1 MSKFFTTPSDK
12 LTIKKS
18 STPSTQPTRNFFN
31 MSDDGSDSVLEY
43 KTSKKQQKDYDYS
56 DLDSESKKVGV
67 GTAFKLGLLD
77 TTRGL
82 SQITGKGFDQKEM
95 AREQK
100 QLVKAMQ
107 GENGNLVKVA
117 YFAGAILDPASWLIP
132 FGKAKTLYTMGKYGM
147 VSGAIAGAAGYVDE
161 EQDSIIGSGKITRG
175 EQAGLSAIGG
185 GVLAPTF
192 GALRN
197 LGIKVTGSKKAI
209 TPIGQPDPEGFIGTI
224 FNLKHV
230 NPKKAYVN
238 GMTKVQLEGKAKTV
252 EGVKEGDKV
261 VIAKEKKRTVFER
274 PDEKI
279 GDPSSDIQKTVVKD
293 DLDLV
298 RKNLP
303 RKGMYLGGP
312 KSFFNKY
319 IAQPYQEKIGR
330 PTFQKLATGQGATS
344 AAGGLYGFNVDDEAP
359 IISFTDPFSSRL
371 GRAVTGAVFGLLG
384 FRALTRE
391 SFGFGPER
399 LKKVKPGTEQDA
411 GKEIS
416 MTWTE
421 FLGRQFID
429 KYNLPREF
437 TKLRQQA
444 QGLGGTIADQFA
456 DLVKKAKLLNMDE
469 RKILYNMLEGEE
481 LVKVES
487 SKIKNLSKEARD
499 IITKYGQ
506 MYHDFGLLD
515 KDVFQKNINSYL
527 RRVYDNVDDIP
538 KIGDDLKPRGIVK
551 KVTDDEYNKIYKN
564 EKAFNEDGTPVM
576 IRGGKDEPT
585 MVPHRGWEIFDEVTE
600 DGIKKKVIRWEYTKA
615 QRLAKHEIEDA
626 AAAIELTGQ
635 YMASTISQYKF
646 YDDIFKT
653 PKLTAYVKDGD
664 NYVLDKKFK
673 GLSEDEMNKS
683 GYYKMPDTNI
693 TDTKTK
699 RYGSLS
705 GKYVLKEVYL
715 NLLNANK
722 YRETSGKDFYKY
734 YQKLN
739 RLWKV
744 SKTAWNPTVHVNNI
758 FGNIFFSDMGDI
770 PLFVGTGKGGGLIN
784 SFKLLAEH
792 NSSKPTKSSVV
803 YLAQKFG
810 VFDADFIARELKT
823 FDFKAVKDAYRYD
836 ATKTE
841 WRNATDI
848 AGRVYQAVRKN
859 KITGT
864 LENWYRVEDHIF
876 RLNAFIHKMQQGYS
890 ASDAAMFAR
899 KQFIDYDIDAPVI
912 NHLRNSAT
920 PFLAFTYRVI
930 PLLAETAVVRP
941 WKYAKY
947 AALGYGLN
955 KIGETMGGGDAE
967 VERQLLPK
975 DRAGNIL
982 GIPILPNN
990 EIKLPFKGKDG
1001 ASKYI
1006 NVKRLFPGGDTLE
1019 LGEGIIPGLPAPL
1032 QPSFGIGGDIL
1043 FGLAGVDLFRKKMD
1057 DTHLGHANAVQNLK
1071 GAITRIATK
1080 LIPNFPFLPGSYS
1093 TARINRSRPGVENVS
1108 AFSVKEPEWQA
1119 ILNAF
1124 GIKITDRTLDTLT
1137 VGKEK
1142 EFTNIIKKLE
1152 EQIRDEE
1159 KKLLADKITMQE
1171 FDEKVAE
1178 IAIEMQKQAMI
1189 FGGRLEGISPAEIVE
1204 SEAVLNLRNNR

>member
-1 MSKFFTTPSDK
+1 MSVYFTTPKNKIK
-12 LTIKKS
+12 LKKPS
-18 STPSTQPTRNFFN
+18 STLNTPKRNYFT

-43 KTSKKQQKDYDYS
+43 KTNKKQQKDYNYN
-56 DLDSESKKVGV
+56 DLDSKNKKVGV

-77 TTRGL
+77 TTRGV
-82 SQITGKGFDQKEM
+82 SQITGLGFDEKDM
-95 AREQK
+95 AREQRE
-100 QLVKAMQ
+100 LVDAMQ
-107 GENGNLVKVA
+107 GENGNLVKAA

-147 VSGAIAGAAGYVDE
+147 VSGAVAGAAGYVDE
-161 EQDSIIGSGKITRG
+161 EQDSIIGKGKITRG

-192 GALRN
+192 GAIRN
-197 LGIKVTGSKKAI
+197 LGIKVTGSKKSI
-209 TPIGQPDPEGFIGTI
+209 TPVGQPDPEGFVGTI

-230 NPKKAYVN
+230 NPRKTYVQ

-252 EGVKEGDKV
+252 EGTKKGNKIVQER
-261 VIAKEKKRTVFER
+261 EKKRTVFER
-274 PDEKI
+274 PDDKI
-279 GDPSSDIQKTVVKD
+279 GDPSMDIQKTVIKD
-293 DLDLV
+293 DLDIV
-298 RKNLP
+298 KKTLP

-312 KSFFNKY
+312 SNFFNKY

-330 PTFQKLATGQGATS
+330 PTLQKLATGQGATS
-344 AAGGLYGFNVDDEAP
+344 AAGGLYGFNVDNEAP

-371 GRAVTGAVFGLLG
+371 GRAMTGAVFGLFG

-391 SFGFGPER
+391 GFGFGPER
-399 LKKVKPGTEQDA
+399 IVTRRAGTEQDA

-421 FLGRQFID
+421 YLGRQLID

-444 QGLGGTIADQFA
+444 QGLGGTVADQFA

-481 LVKVES
+481 LVKVKS
-487 SKIKNLSKEARD
+487 KKIKNLSTEARD

-515 KDVFQKNINSYL
+515 KEVFQKNVNSYL
-527 RRVYDNVDDIP
+527 RRVYDNVDEIP

-551 KVTDDEYNKIYKN
+551 KVTLDEYNKVYKK
-564 EKAFNEDGTPVM
+564 EKAFNEDGTRVL
-576 IRGGKDEPT
+576 IRGGKGEDK
-585 MVPHRGWEIFDEVTE
+585 MIPHRGWEVFDDITE

-653 PKLTAYVKDGD
+653 PKLTAYIKRGD
-664 NYVLDKKFK
+664 KYVLDKRFK

-683 GYYKMPDTNI
+683 GYYKMPESNI
-693 TDTKTK
+693 VDTKTK

-705 GKYVLKEVYL
+705 GKYVMKEVYL

-734 YQKLN
+734 YQKFN
-739 RLWKV
+739 RIWKV
-744 SKTAWNPTVHVNNI
+744 SKTAWNPTVHVNNV
-758 FGNIFFSDMGDI
+758 FGNLFFTDMGD
-770 PLFVGTGKGGGLIN
+770 V
-784 SFKLLAEH
+784 SFKNLPRAFKMLAEH
-792 NSSKPTKSSVV
+792 NNNKPSKSSTV

-823 FDFKAVKDAYRYD
+823 FDFKGVKDAYRYD

-848 AGRVYQAVRKN
+848 AGKVYQAVRKN

-876 RLNAFIHKMQQGYS
+876 RLNAFIDRMQKGYS

-899 KQFIDYDIDAPVI
+899 KQFVDYDIDAPVI

-920 PFLAFTYRVI
+920 PFLAFTYRVV
-930 PLLAETAVVRP
+930 PLLAETAVLRP

-955 KIGETMGGGDAE
+955 KVGETMGGGDAE
-967 VERQLLPK
+967 IERQLLPK

-982 GIPILPNN
+982 GIPILPAN

-1006 NVKRLFPGGDTLE
+1006 NVRRLFPGGDTLE
-1019 LGEGIIPGLPAPL
+1019 LGQGILPGVPAPL
-1032 QPSFGIGGDIL
+1032 QPSFGIGGDVL

-1057 DTHLGHANAVQNLK
+1057 DTHLGHTNAIQNL
-1071 GAITRIATK
+1071 GTAATRIATK
-1080 LIPNFPFLPGSYS
+1080 LIPNFPFIPGSYS
-1093 TARINRSRPGVENVS
+1093 TARINRARPGVENVS

-1137 VGKEK
+1137 IGKEK
-1142 EFTNIIKKLE
+1142 EFQNIMKGLDE
-1152 EQIRDEE
+1152 DVRDLE
-1159 KKLLADKITMQE
+1159 KKLITNKITMQE
-1171 FDEKVAE
+1171 FDEKVAD

-1204 SEAVLNLRNNR
+1204 SEEVLNLRNIK